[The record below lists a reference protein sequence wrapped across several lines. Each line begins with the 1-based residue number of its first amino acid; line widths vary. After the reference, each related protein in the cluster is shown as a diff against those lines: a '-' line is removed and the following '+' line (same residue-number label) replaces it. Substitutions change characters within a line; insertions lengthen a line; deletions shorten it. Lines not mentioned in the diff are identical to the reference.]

1 MYIINIEKYFD
12 KFVETVVLIES
23 IKTIKTKTNKDMA
36 FIKASDETFSG
47 EFTCF
52 ESVMSSVNFLK
63 KGDLVK
69 VKGRV
74 EKRLDKFSVIVQS
87 IEKI

>member
-1 MYIINIEKYFD
+1 
-12 KFVETVVLIES
+12 
-23 IKTIKTKTNKDMA
+23 MA
-36 FIKASDETFSG
+36 FIKASDETFLG

-52 ESVMSSVNFLK
+52 ESVMPSVNFLK

>member
-1 MYIINIEKYFD
+1 
-12 KFVETVVLIES
+12 
-23 IKTIKTKTNKDMA
+23 
-36 FIKASDETFSG
+36 
-47 EFTCF
+47 
-52 ESVMSSVNFLK
+52 MSSVNFLK